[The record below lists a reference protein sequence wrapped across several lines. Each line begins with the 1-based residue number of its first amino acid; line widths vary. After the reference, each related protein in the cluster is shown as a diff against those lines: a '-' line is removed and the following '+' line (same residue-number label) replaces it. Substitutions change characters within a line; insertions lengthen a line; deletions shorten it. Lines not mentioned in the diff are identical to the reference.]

1 LGAVPWIA
9 RRLRELAPE
18 VVHIHDAG
26 SHAAAG
32 IAARMAAKPRVVVTR
47 RTVLPLRKG
56 WISRLKYEQWCDR
69 IVCVS
74 EAVRERCLEGG
85 VPEERLTV
93 VPDFVDCR
101 HFKPQGTGGRDD
113 RDPPT
118 VAVVGRLAPGKGHRV
133 LLAAMKAVLCR
144 MPDARLVV
152 CGEGEEENA
161 LRRQVESD
169 GLSGAVQFMG
179 FVPDVRGV
187 MSAADVVAMPSVAE
201 GLGVAALEA
210 MAMAKPVVSSDA
222 GGLPE
227 SVVHGETGLVTPAG
241 DPGALAE
248 ALLAVL
254 SDLDLAER
262 MGRAGRERALA
273 RFDRPRLV
281 ERMLSVYESVLTE
294 DRA

>member
-1 LGAVPWIA
+1 
-9 RRLRELAPE
+9 
-18 VVHIHDAG
+18 
-26 SHAAAG
+26 
-32 IAARMAAKPRVVVTR
+32 
-47 RTVLPLRKG
+47 
-56 WISRLKYEQWCDR
+56 
-69 IVCVS
+69 
-74 EAVRERCLEGG
+74 

-101 HFKPQGTGGRDD
+101 HFNPQATGGRDD
-113 RDPPT
+113 RRPPT
-118 VAVVGRLAPGKGHRV
+118 VAVVGRLAPGKGHCV
-133 LLAAMKAVLCR
+133 LLEAMKTVVRR

-161 LRRQVESD
+161 LRQQVESG
-169 GLSGAVQFMG
+169 GLSGSVQFVG
-179 FVPDVRGV
+179 FVPDVREV
-187 MSAADVVAMPSVAE
+187 MSAADIVAMPSLAE

-241 DPGALAE
+241 DPGAVAE

-254 SDLDLAER
+254 SDPDLAER

-273 RFDRPRLV
+273 RFDRPRVV
-281 ERMLSVYESVLTE
+281 ERMLRVYESVLTE